1 VPERPALVPSAGAS
15 ARWPGPVYAAV
26 ALAGGLAMLAVGG
39 VFLAAGPWTRWAGAA
54 GALALAILLA
64 GHVRALLRE
73 LGEHER
79 RSRDLRGSEALLTG
93 LFEACPDVITVTD
106 PATGRYVMA
115 NPRFEEIIGYRVDE
129 VLGRTVLEL
138 GLLPDQAERERL
150 LNEVRRQ
157 GRIVNFP
164 MRYRARD
171 GRTVNTELSGTFF
184 TVGQESYLLVVS
196 HDVTERQ
203 RIQAEYRAIFDN
215 ASVGIALVRHG
226 RLRQVNER
234 FERMLGWAPGTLAG
248 HPVRDIWP
256 RAEAF
261 EAARATAREAIAAGR
276 ALDVEWQMW
285 RRDGTPFWARS
296 RATVLSTVDGAG
308 TQDQDTVWI
317 VEDVTEAR
325 QAAAELAAAKEQAE
339 AASQAKS
346 VFLANMSHEIRTPL
360 HGVLG
365 LAQLAAVPDVEAH
378 RRDDYLQRLMESA
391 RALSAVI
398 SDILD
403 LSKIEAG
410 RLRLEAIEFD
420 PLEVLQALHNS
431 YAELARAKSLGF
443 EFDVPPD
450 LPALVCADP
459 VRLRQ
464 ILGNFLNN
472 ALKFT
477 ASGLIGLRVRRV
489 APQRWRFEVH
499 DTGPGID
506 PALHDTLFEPFTQ
519 ADESTTRRY
528 GGTGLGLS
536 ICRQL
541 ARLMGGE
548 VGLHSRGGQ
557 GSVFWAELPLQE
569 VQPHTVPQPLSEP
582 ADDGLRGARVLVVE
596 DNPVNMMI
604 AASML
609 ERWGVEVVQ
618 AHDGQQAIDAVER
631 AKGGFDAVLMDV
643 HMPDMSGYEATER
656 IRRHH
661 GAARLP
667 IIALTAAAMVSE
679 QKRARE
685 AGMNDF
691 LAKPIDL
698 QCLHATLRRWV
709 RVKA

>member
-1 VPERPALVPSAGAS
+1 
-15 ARWPGPVYAAV
+15 
-26 ALAGGLAMLAVGG
+26 MLAFGG
-39 VFLAAGPWTRWAGAA
+39 VFLAAGAWTRWVGA
-54 GALALAILLA
+54 GALLALAGVLA
-64 GHVRALLRE
+64 GHLRVLLRALD
-73 LGEHER
+73 EHER

-129 VLGRTVLEL
+129 VVGRTVLEL

-150 LNEVRRQ
+150 LREVRRE

-171 GRTVNTELSGTFF
+171 GRSVYTELSGTFF
-184 TVGQESYLLVVS
+184 TVGEQSYLLVVS
-196 HDVTERQ
+196 HDVTDRQ
-203 RIQAEYRAIFDN
+203 RIEAEYRAIFDN

-226 RLRQVNER
+226 QLRQVNER
-234 FERMLGWAPGTLAG
+234 FERMLGWAPGTLSG
-248 HPVRDIWP
+248 HPVSDIWP
-256 RAEAF
+256 DEPAF
-261 EAARATAREAIAAGR
+261 WAARAVARAAIAEGR
-276 ALDVEWQMW
+276 ALDFEWQMW

-296 RATVLSTVDGAG
+296 RATVLAMGGAAEG
-308 TQDQDTVWI
+308 RGQDTIWI
-317 VEDVTEAR
+317 VEDITEAR
-325 QAAAELAAAKEQAE
+325 QAAADLAAAKEQAE

-346 VFLANMSHEIRTPL
+346 AFLANMSHEIRTPL

-365 LAQLAAVPDVEAH
+365 LAQLAAVPDVDP
-378 RRDDYLQRLMESA
+378 RRREDYLQRLVESA

-398 SDILD
+398 SDVLD

-410 RLRLEAIEFD
+410 RLRLESIEFD
-420 PLEVLQALHNS
+420 LLEVLQSLQNS

-443 EFDVPPD
+443 DFEVPAG
-450 LPALVCADP
+450 LPPLVRADP

-464 ILGNFLNN
+464 ILGNFLSN

-477 ASGLIGLRVRRV
+477 DSGRIGLHVHLV
-489 APQRWRFEVH
+489 SPQRWRFEVR
-499 DTGPGID
+499 DTGPGIEA
-506 PALHDTLFEPFTQ
+506 ALHDTLFEPFTQ
-519 ADESTTRRY
+519 ADDSTTRRY

-541 ARLMGGE
+541 AHLMGGE
-548 VGLHSRGGQ
+548 VGVRSQVGE
-557 GSVFWAELPLQE
+557 GSVFWAELPLPE
-569 VQPHTVPQPLSEP
+569 VQPHTLPQPLSEP
-582 ADDGLRGARVLVVE
+582 ADDELRGARVLVVE

-604 AASML
+604 AVSML

-618 AHDGQQAIDAVER
+618 AQDGQQAIEAV
-631 AKGGFDAVLMDV
+631 AQAQGGLDAVLMDV

-656 IRRHH
+656 IRSHP
-661 GAARLP
+661 GNAKLP

-679 QKRARE
+679 QQRARE
-685 AGMNDF
+685 AGMDDF

-698 QCLHATLRRWV
+698 GSLHATLHRWV
-709 RVKA
+709 RARA